1 MTEGIRKE
9 TGTVRKRVGLI
20 ARRTKDGFEEAKPIE
35 ATMSAAEA
43 AEAEGWIIEQ
53 AVRVF
58 APLYEARLRYEAL
71 TGASATIPEDLE
83 AL

>member
-1 MTEGIRKE
+1 MKIGM
-9 TGTVRKRVGLI
+9 I

-35 ATMSAAEA
+35 ATMSAAEEA
-43 AEAEGWIIEQ
+43 DAEGWIIEQ

-71 TGASATIPEDLE
+71 TGESATIPEDLE